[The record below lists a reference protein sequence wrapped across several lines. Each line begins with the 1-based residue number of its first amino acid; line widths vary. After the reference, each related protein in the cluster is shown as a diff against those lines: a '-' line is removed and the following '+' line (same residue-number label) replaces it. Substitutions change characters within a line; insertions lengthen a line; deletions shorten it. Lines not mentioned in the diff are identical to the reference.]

1 MAGLKL
7 EAQTT
12 ERERER
18 SQATGK
24 TSRASKKH
32 KTKQAP
38 GYIIQD
44 IVHKSKTRRESTP
57 TEKEV
62 QDRSSR
68 AVTAVRFPI
77 GERRVDTGC
86 AESAF
91 ERCSVDPKR
100 RGGGEARGQELCGAK
115 GLLLNRV
122 PRVLGRRE

>member
-1 MAGLKL
+1 MANSKL
-7 EAQTT
+7 AVQTT
-12 ERERER
+12 ERDHRQQK
-18 SQATGK
+18 QAEK
-24 TSRASKKH
+24 ARN
-32 KTKQAP
+32 TKLNKAP

-68 AVTAVRFPI
+68 TVTVVRFPI

-100 RGGGEARGQELCGAK
+100 RGGGDARGQELCGAK